1 LHASQAETDRVQ
13 LLRQE
18 YWEAIRDIRA
28 EDLVFIDETGVN
40 LMMVRLYARAL
51 KGERATGERPHKQ
64 GSNVTLI
71 GAMSLNGMVA
81 ALSLDGGINGDVFKY
96 FIEYILVPNLWV
108 GACVV
113 MDNLSAHR
121 VDGIRELI
129 EAAGAKLVYLSPYSP
144 DFNPIENCW
153 SKVKEFL
160 RSVAARSREALDEA
174 MTDALNAVTLKDIK
188 GWFTYR
194 CYCT

>member
-1 LHASQAETDRVQ
+1 M
-13 LLRQE
+13 LRQE
-18 YWEAIRDIRA
+18 YREEIRDIRP
-28 EDLVFIDETGVN
+28 EDLVFIDETGIN

-51 KGERATGERPHKQ
+51 KGERATGARPCKQ

-71 GAMSLNGMVA
+71 GAMSLNGIVA
-81 ALSLDGGINGDVFKY
+81 ALTLDGGINGDVFKY
-96 FIEYILVPNLWV
+96 FIEHILVPNLWI

-113 MDNLSAHR
+113 MDNLSSHG

-160 RSVAARSREALDEA
+160 RSAAARSREALDKA
-174 MTDALNAVTLKDIK
+174 ITDALNAVTSEDSK

>member
-1 LHASQAETDRVQ
+1 M
-13 LLRQE
+13 LRQE
-18 YWEAIRDIRA
+18 YWEEIRDIRA
-28 EDLVFIDETGVN
+28 EDLVFLDETGIN

-51 KGERATGERPHKQ
+51 KGERATGERPYQQ

-71 GAMSLNGMVA
+71 GAMSLKGMVA

-96 FIEYILVPNLWV
+96 FIEYILVPNLWI

-113 MDNLSAHR
+113 MDNLSAHG

-160 RSVAARSREALDEA
+160 RSIAARSREALDEA
-174 MTDALNAVTLKDIK
+174 ITDALNAVTLKDIK

>member
-1 LHASQAETDRVQ
+1 
-13 LLRQE
+13 LRGD
-18 YWEAIRDIRA
+18 YWQTIRDVRP
-28 EDLVFIDETGVN
+28 EDLIFIDETGVN

-51 KGERATGERPHKQ
+51 KGERATGDRPYKR
-64 GSNVTLI
+64 GKNVSLI
-71 GAMSLNGMVA
+71 GAMSLSGIVA
-81 ALSLDGGINGDVFKY
+81 ALSLEGGIDGDVFKY
-96 FIEYILVPNLWV
+96 FIEHVLVPNLWV

-113 MDNLSAHR
+113 MDNASIHG
-121 VDGIRELI
+121 VDGIQELI

-160 RSVAARSREALDEA
+160 RSAAARTREALDQA
-174 MTDALNAVTLKDIK
+174 ITDALNAVTLEDIQ

-194 CYCT
+194 CYCV

>member
-1 LHASQAETDRVQ
+1 LHASQAATDRVQ
-13 LLRQE
+13 FLRQDYRE
-18 YWEAIRDIRA
+18 QIRDIRP
-28 EDLVFIDETGVN
+28 EDLIFIDETGVN

-51 KGERATGERPHKQ
+51 KGERAIGERPYQQ
-64 GSNVTLI
+64 GNNITLI
-71 GAMSLNGMVA
+71 GAMSLNGIVA

-96 FIEYILVPNLWV
+96 FVEHILVPNLWM

-113 MDNLSAHR
+113 MDNLSSHG

-129 EAAGAKLVYLSPYSP
+129 EAAGATLVYLSPYSP

-160 RSVAARSREALDEA
+160 RSVAARSREALDQGI
-174 MTDALNAVTLKDIK
+174 TDALNAVTLKDIK

>member
-1 LHASQAETDRVQ
+1 MQA
-13 LLRQE
+13 LRRE
-18 YWEAIRDIRA
+18 YWETMREVRP

-51 KGERATGERPHKQ
+51 KGERATGDRPCKT
-64 GSNVTLI
+64 GKNVTLI
-71 GAMSLNGMVA
+71 GGMSLNGIVA
-81 ALSLDGGINGDVFKY
+81 ALTLEGGTNGDVFKY
-96 FIEYILVPNLWV
+96 FIEQVLVPNLWI

-113 MDNLSAHR
+113 MDNASIHKA
-121 VDGIRELI
+121 DEIRELI
-129 EAAGAKLVYLSPYSP
+129 EGAGAKLVYLPPYSP

-160 RSVAARSREALDEA
+160 RSASARTREALDQA
-174 MTDALNAVTLKDIK
+174 ITDALEAVTLEDIP

-194 CYCT
+194 CYCS

>member
-13 LLRQE
+13 GLRQAYRE
-18 YWEAIRDIRA
+18 EIRDIRA
-28 EDLVFIDETGVN
+28 EDLVFIDETGIN

-51 KGERATGERPHKQ
+51 KGDRATGERPYKQ
-64 GSNVTLI
+64 GSNVTLM
-71 GAMSLNGMVA
+71 GAMSLNGIVA
-81 ALSLDGGINGDVFKY
+81 ALTLDGGMNGDVFKY
-96 FIEYILVPNLWV
+96 FIEHILVPNLWI

-113 MDNLSAHR
+113 MDNLSSHG

-160 RSVAARSREALDEA
+160 RSVAARSREALDKA
-174 MTDALNAVTLKDIK
+174 ITDALNAVTSKDIK

>member
-1 LHASQAETDRVQ
+1 MHASQAETDRVQ
-13 LLRQE
+13 LLRRE
-18 YWEAIRDIRA
+18 YREEIRDIRA
-28 EDLVFIDETGVN
+28 EDFVFIDETGVN

-51 KGERATGERPHKQ
+51 KGERATGERPYKQ

-71 GAMSLNGMVA
+71 GAMSLNGIVA
-81 ALSLDGGINGDVFKY
+81 SLTLDGGINGDVFKY
-96 FIEYILVPNLWV
+96 FVEHILVPNLWI

-113 MDNLSAHR
+113 MDNLSSHE

-129 EAAGAKLVYLSPYSP
+129 EAAGAKLIYLSPYSP

-153 SKVKEFL
+153 SKVKAFL

-174 MTDALNAVTLKDIK
+174 ITDALNAVTLQDIK

>member
-1 LHASQAETDRVQ
+1 
-13 LLRQE
+13 
-18 YWEAIRDIRA
+18 
-28 EDLVFIDETGVN
+28 
-40 LMMVRLYARAL
+40 MMVRFYARAL
-51 KGERATGERPHKQ
+51 KGERATGERPDKQ
-64 GSNVTLI
+64 GRNVTLI

-96 FIEYILVPNLWV
+96 FIEHILVPNLWI

-113 MDNLSAHR
+113 MDNLSSHG

-129 EAAGAKLVYLSPYSP
+129 EAAGARLVYLSPYSP

-153 SKVKEFL
+153 SKVKAFL
-160 RSVAARSREALDEA
+160 RSVAARSREALDQA
-174 MTDALNAVTLKDIK
+174 LTDALNAVTLKDIR
-188 GWFTYR
+188 GWFTDR

>member
-1 LHASQAETDRVQ
+1 MHASQAETDRVQ

>member
-13 LLRQE
+13 LLRQQYRE
-18 YWEAIRDIRA
+18 EIRDIRP

-51 KGERATGERPHKQ
+51 KGERATGERPYKQ
-64 GSNVTLI
+64 GRNVTLI
-71 GAMSLNGMVA
+71 GAISLKGIVA
-81 ALSLDGGINGDVFKY
+81 TLSLDGGINGDVFKY
-96 FIEYILVPNLWV
+96 FIEHILVPKLWS

-113 MDNLSAHR
+113 MDNLSAHG

-160 RSVAARSREALDEA
+160 RSVAARSREALDQA

>member
-1 LHASQAETDRVQ
+1 M
-13 LLRQE
+13 LRQE
-18 YWEAIRDIRA
+18 YREEIRDIRP

-51 KGERATGERPHKQ
+51 KGERATGERPDKQ

-71 GAMSLNGMVA
+71 GAMSLNGIVA
-81 ALSLDGGINGDVFKY
+81 ALSLDGGINGDIFKY
-96 FIEYILVPNLWV
+96 FIEHILVPNLWI

-113 MDNLSAHR
+113 MDNLSSHG

-160 RSVAARSREALDEA
+160 RSVGARSREALDQA
-174 MTDALNAVTLKDIK
+174 ITDALNAVTLNDIK

>member
-1 LHASQAETDRVQ
+1 
-13 LLRQE
+13 
-18 YWEAIRDIRA
+18 
-28 EDLVFIDETGVN
+28 
-40 LMMVRLYARAL
+40 MMARLYARAL
-51 KGERATGERPHKQ
+51 PGNRATGERPHKK
-64 GSNVTLI
+64 GRNVTLV

-81 ALSLDGGINGDVFKY
+81 ALTLEGGINGDVFKY
-96 FIEYILVPNLWV
+96 FVEQMLVPNLWV

-113 MDNLSAHR
+113 MDNLSSHG
-121 VDGIRELI
+121 VEGVRELI

-153 SKVKEFL
+153 SKVKAFL
-160 RSVAARSREALDEA
+160 RSVAARSREALDQGI
-174 MTDALNAVTLKDIK
+174 TDALKAVTLKDIE

>member
-1 LHASQAETDRVQ
+1 LHASQAKTDRVQ

-18 YWEAIRDIRA
+18 YWEEIGDIRA

-40 LMMVRLYARAL
+40 LMIVRFYARAL
-51 KGERATGERPHKQ
+51 QGERATGERPEKQ
-64 GSNVTLI
+64 GGNVTLI
-71 GAMSLNGMVA
+71 GAMSLNGIVA

-96 FIEYILVPNLWV
+96 FIEYILVPNLWM

-113 MDNLSAHR
+113 MDNLSSHW

-153 SKVKEFL
+153 SKVKAFL
-160 RSVAARSREALDEA
+160 RSVGARSREALDQA
-174 MTDALNAVTLKDIK
+174 ITDALNAVTLKDIK